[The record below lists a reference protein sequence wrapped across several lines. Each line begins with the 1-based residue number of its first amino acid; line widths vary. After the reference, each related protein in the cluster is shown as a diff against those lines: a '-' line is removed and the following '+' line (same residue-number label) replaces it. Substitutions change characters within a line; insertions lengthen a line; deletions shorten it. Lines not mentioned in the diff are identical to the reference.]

1 MDPIVLALVALVLG
15 GAVGVAVGRASGRTA
30 ALEAGRA
37 QGRDEGIRSGAEGG
51 RAKGFEEGRRAGLEE
66 GRRAGSEEGRRS
78 GVDEGRREGVEQGRR
93 AGVEEGRRAG
103 VEEGRREGAQQA
115 RAEAEERLRMLIEAV
130 RRGRIPETVEPGSP
144 EAELRAA
151 LLQGWAPR
159 EEERETAL
167 REAVGRVSAF
177 LTTNVRG
184 PLAGATEDADA
195 GELRERIDRAL
206 GSLEDLD
213 FFVSEIEEV
222 RQGTDLAKLAQSV
235 SREFAGDQDVAVRVM
250 LGSPTV
256 RADVNPTAL
265 MDALYLILHNAARF
279 GGGETVD
286 LTVEKDAGHAR
297 IRVRDRGAG
306 FSEEAFARAFD
317 PFYSTSD
324 EGLGLGLPHARKVI
338 EGMGGRIE
346 LRNVPDGGAEVE
358 IVFPGS

>member
-30 ALEAGRA
+30 ALEAGR
-37 QGRDEGIRSGAEGG
+37 DEGMRSGAEGG
-51 RAKGFEEGRRAGLEE
+51 RAKGLEEGRRAGLEE
-66 GRRAGSEEGRRS
+66 GRRAGAEEGRRS
-78 GVDEGRREGVEQGRR
+78 GVEEGRR

-103 VEEGRREGAQQA
+103 VEEGRRAGVEEGRRAGAEQA
-115 RAEAEERLRMLIEAV
+115 RAEAEQRLRTLIDAV
-130 RRGRIPETVEPGSP
+130 RRGRIPEAVEPGSP

-177 LTTNVRG
+177 LTINVRG

-213 FFVSEIEEV
+213 FFVSEIDEV

-256 RADVNPTAL
+256 RADANPTAL

-279 GGGETVD
+279 GGGGTVD